1 MALTPTS
8 LLTCLISSALFTV
21 LTWMLL
27 KVDVTLKTVGRYICF
42 FLAIIVVRMLLP
54 VEFGFT
60 ITLSSRHILTELKE
74 LLLSGVSF
82 GTYDIAA
89 GKCYGLYG

>member
-54 VEFGFT
+54 VE
-60 ITLSSRHILTELKE
+60 S
-74 LLLSGVSF
+74 
-82 GTYDIAA
+82 
-89 GKCYGLYG
+89 